1 MEIKLKNYDYY
12 DIICCISPLSVSEIT
27 PVEFAGPLGG
37 INQFMWTVGIMVAS
51 ILGFVVPNSYAEGSG
66 TTVNS
71 EVYTTQ
77 SWRGIFI
84 VPAIIAIIHSLLL
97 LFVFRNDTL
106 KYYKQKNNVEGVK
119 RVEKLIYKEALEVV
133 SPEVQNEGI
142 QPNQENIEGQI
153 EDEEN
158 KNNNQSSKEESNEVE
173 KKVSFREL
181 FTARYRKS
189 FIVAWIFA
197 FFQQL
202 TGIMVVIFYSN
213 EVFTQG
219 STGYNAEKLAKI
231 GTMMVGIINCFSSL
245 IAIPLLTKFGRKTL
259 LIFGQIGMG
268 ASLLLLAVFA
278 LLNESIA
285 IEVFTMCFITF
296 FELSIGS
303 IMFLYIAEITTE
315 VGVSVATFI
324 VWTMIVIFGLF
335 TVDLFKTLT
344 AAGVY
349 FALAAFSMLGLIF
362 IILMVKETKGKTK
375 KRNWGAILY
384 WASASWIKVNRKIK

>member
-1 MEIKLKNYDYY
+1 MLK
-12 DIICCISPLSVSEIT
+12 E
-27 PVEFAGPLGG
+27 
-37 INQFMWTVGIMVAS
+37 
-51 ILGFVVPNSYAEGSG
+51 
-66 TTVNS
+66 
-71 EVYTTQ
+71 
-77 SWRGIFI
+77 
-84 VPAIIAIIHSLLL
+84 
-97 LFVFRNDTL
+97 L
-106 KYYKQKNNVEGVK
+106 KEW
-119 RVEKLIYKEALEVV
+119 EKLIYKEALEVV

-189 FIVAWIFA
+189 FIVAWLLA

-219 STGYNAEKLAKI
+219 SSGYDAEKLAKI

-362 IILMVKETKGKTK
+362 IILMIKETKGKTK
-375 KRNWGAILY
+375 KEIQALFFTETQPAESKSIE
-384 WASASWIKVNRKIK
+384 K